1 MNSYT
6 HRYILPIIIPIV
18 FIACKKNESDKALF
32 TVRDESET
40 GLHFV
45 NKLDADPSFNLFSY
59 MYYYNG
65 AGVGA
70 GDFNNDGLIDL
81 FFAANRTGNAVYL
94 NKGNLH
100 FEDITSKAGIALDG
114 GWNTGVSV
122 VDINNDGMLDIYV
135 CQVGN
140 YKILKGKNHLFVC
153 TSIDQLGIPHYEDQ
167 AANYGLDFSG
177 YSTHA
182 AFLDYDKDGDLDM
195 FLLNH
200 SVNHDGNYAP
210 RANFEGQ
217 YDMLVGQRL
226 YRNDQKK
233 TGDHLSIH
241 FTDVT
246 RNTGIRGT
254 KIGYGLG
261 VAVADINMD
270 GWPDLYIGNDF
281 HENDYLY
288 INQKNGTFKDESTQQ
303 LMHTSQF
310 SMGVDVADVNNDA
323 FPEII
328 SMDMLPYDPYM
339 LRRSLSED
347 DYNIFQQK
355 LLYGYHYQYA
365 RNNFQLNQRNGKFSE
380 IGQYAGL
387 FATDWSWAALWMD
400 FNNDGNKD
408 LFVTNG
414 IPKRMNDIDYINF
427 VSGDELQQKLRTNGL
442 EQKDLALIEKFPSIK
457 LPNQFF
463 INTGSL
469 KFNNITEG
477 IPKNPLTFSN
487 GAVYT
492 DLDNDGDLDIVVN
505 NINDPVL
512 LYENN
517 SNSKK
522 STTDFV
528 KISLSGFPQNQ
539 QALGTKL
546 ILFEKEKMYTYEHQ
560 SVHGFQ
566 SSMTGPMHIGLSGIT
581 PDSAILIW
589 PNDQYQ
595 SIQIQRNTTMQISY
609 KAALPFFDYSTLRM
623 HDANASSI
631 LLEDLTKQTGIEY
644 NHVENPFNEF
654 DREPLIPHMVSAEG
668 PALAVADINHDGLED
683 FFVGSSKS
691 NQSGLF
697 LQMNNGKFIQK
708 TNLSLALD
716 SMWEHVDAVWADV
729 NNDSNLDLV
738 IATGG
743 NEYYGDDE
751 HLKPL
756 LYLNDGK
763 GNLTKKINAFPSINI
778 TQSGV
783 VKIDLNHDGYV
794 DFFVSGRAIPWEYGK
809 APRSYLLLN
818 NKNETFSDVTAQY
831 AKDLV
836 SPGMVT
842 SAASS
847 DFNKDGQDDLLLSFD
862 WGGIDLYLRKG
873 NGFERKSITDKH
885 GWWQFAKTLDIDH
898 DGDLDIVAGNFGLN
912 SRLKSSEKEPVT
924 MYINDF
930 DGNGRIEQV
939 MTYYVGG
946 KEIPFASKILLEKS
960 MPSLKKK
967 FLYAEDFAKA
977 SISSLL
983 GNEKLKNALKLT
995 ATHFD
1000 NAIFINDGKLNFS
1013 FQPMPVPAQYSTYR
1027 AALSIDNSILLGGN
1041 YYYNNVEI
1049 GRQDADFGLLLSL
1062 NKGTMSTVPSNF
1074 VIEGQVRKIT
1084 TIKIGKHDAYILAK
1098 NNAPLQILSKK

>member
-1 MNSYT
+1 
-6 HRYILPIIIPIV
+6 
-18 FIACKKNESDKALF
+18 
-32 TVRDESET
+32 
-40 GLHFV
+40 
-45 NKLDADPSFNLFSY
+45 

-153 TSIDQLGIPHYEDQ
+153 TSIDQQGIPHYEDQ
-167 AANYGLDFSG
+167 AVNYGLDFSG

-463 INTGSL
+463 VNTGTL

-668 PALAVADINHDGLED
+668 PA
-683 FFVGSSKS
+683 
-691 NQSGLF
+691 
-697 LQMNNGKFIQK
+697 
-708 TNLSLALD
+708 
-716 SMWEHVDAVWADV
+716 
-729 NNDSNLDLV
+729 
-738 IATGG
+738 
-743 NEYYGDDE
+743 
-751 HLKPL
+751 
-756 LYLNDGK
+756 
-763 GNLTKKINAFPSINI
+763 
-778 TQSGV
+778 
-783 VKIDLNHDGYV
+783 
-794 DFFVSGRAIPWEYGK
+794 
-809 APRSYLLLN
+809 
-818 NKNETFSDVTAQY
+818 
-831 AKDLV
+831 
-836 SPGMVT
+836 
-842 SAASS
+842 
-847 DFNKDGQDDLLLSFD
+847 
-862 WGGIDLYLRKG
+862 
-873 NGFERKSITDKH
+873 
-885 GWWQFAKTLDIDH
+885 
-898 DGDLDIVAGNFGLN
+898 
-912 SRLKSSEKEPVT
+912 
-924 MYINDF
+924 
-930 DGNGRIEQV
+930 
-939 MTYYVGG
+939 
-946 KEIPFASKILLEKS
+946 
-960 MPSLKKK
+960 
-967 FLYAEDFAKA
+967 
-977 SISSLL
+977 
-983 GNEKLKNALKLT
+983 
-995 ATHFD
+995 
-1000 NAIFINDGKLNFS
+1000 
-1013 FQPMPVPAQYSTYR
+1013 
-1027 AALSIDNSILLGGN
+1027 
-1041 YYYNNVEI
+1041 
-1049 GRQDADFGLLLSL
+1049 
-1062 NKGTMSTVPSNF
+1062 
-1074 VIEGQVRKIT
+1074 
-1084 TIKIGKHDAYILAK
+1084 
-1098 NNAPLQILSKK
+1098 